1 MSLDIS
7 NSLRSKSTIRLT
19 GNTATRINLS
29 QLSASVNETVT
40 AAVISQVYTSSDGT
54 WRVYRGNDATGQ
66 LVLELYQSVAL
77 PLTQF
82 DIVVSSNST
91 SNLYCTNSG
100 TSGTLI
106 LSLSKTASYTNDVD
120 TGYPV
125 WNL

>member
-125 WNL
+125 

>member
-1 MSLDIS
+1 MSLDIT

-29 QLSASVNETVT
+29 QLSATVNETVT
-40 AAVISQVYTSSDGT
+40 SAVITQVYTSSDGI
-54 WRVYRGNDATGQ
+54 WKIYRGNDATGD

-77 PLTQF
+77 PLSQF
-82 DIVVSSNST
+82 DIVVSSNSS

-100 TSGTLI
+100 TTGTLI
-106 LSLSKTASYTNDVD
+106 LSLSKTATYVNDVD
-120 TGYPV
+120 TGIPV